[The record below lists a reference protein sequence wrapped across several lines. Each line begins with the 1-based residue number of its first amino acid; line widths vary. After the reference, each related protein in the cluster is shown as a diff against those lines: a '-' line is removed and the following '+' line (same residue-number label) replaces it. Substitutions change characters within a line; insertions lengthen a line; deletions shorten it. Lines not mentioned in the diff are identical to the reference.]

1 VHRHLW
7 VAVRMTAVI
16 VVLTGIVY
24 PLFIT
29 GVAQLIFPHKANGS
43 MVSVNG
49 TIIGSNLIGQQF
61 TQAKYF
67 WPRPSAAG
75 AGYDAMAS
83 SGSNLGPTSKVL
95 IDRIKKDVAALIKVD
110 PGLALGKVPVDMV
123 TTSASGLDPDI
134 TPANAYAQAAR
145 VAAARRLPEAAVR
158 NLVRQHIA
166 GRQLGLLG
174 EPHVNVL
181 LLNLALDELSKGP

>member
-7 VAVRMTAVI
+7 VALRMMVLTI
-16 VVLTGIVY
+16 VLTGIIY

-43 MVSVNG
+43 MVTVNG
-49 TIIGSNLIGQQF
+49 SVVGSNLIGQQF
-61 TQAKYF
+61 TQSKYF

-75 AGYDAMAS
+75 TGYDAMDS
-83 SGSNLGPTSKVL
+83 SGSNLGPTSKTL
-95 IDRIKKDVAALIKVD
+95 IDRIKKDVATLIKAD
-110 PGLALGKVPVDMV
+110 PGLKYGSVPVDMV
-123 TTSASGLDPDI
+123 TASGSGLDPDI

-145 VAAARRLPEAAVR
+145 VAAARGLTVAAVR
-158 NLVRQHIA
+158 NLVKQHIA
-166 GRQLGLLG
+166 SRQFGVLG

-181 LLNLALDELSKGP
+181 LLNVALDQLSKGR